1 MKKFISLLLISL
13 TFLGCNGTNS
23 PTFTRTLFQT
33 VPEKEA
39 TLVQTGKDKRYCVRC
54 GMDLVKYYKT
64 SHSAE
69 INHKHTQY
77 CSIHCLEEHL
87 GEGITLKNPMVVDVT
102 TLKLIPVNSANY
114 VVGSSKKGTMSKVSK
129 YAFLKLEDAKKFQ
142 KLYGGKIM
150 NFQETLDEAKKDFK
164 YYR

>member
-1 MKKFISLLLISL
+1 MFKIFSVTFIAFI
-13 TFLGCNGTNS
+13 FIGCGGSNS
-23 PTFTRTLFQT
+23 PKINYKLFQS
-33 VPEKEA
+33 VDENQA
-39 TLVQTGKDKRYCVRC
+39 TLVQTGKDKRYCIRC

-87 GEGITLKNPMVVDVT
+87 GKGITLKNPMVVDVT